1 MGVPLIENS
10 NLKRKMK
17 SADRISVFRGV
28 WFPRPTLVW
37 PGSVVKSETPKWAN
51 QRLVSRSFAYRQF
64 DWIFI
69 EIANLFSHSFAWW
82 MNARWCNKRRRIIHE
97 RHLAEKNFSSHEGAE
112 VGRFFF
118 FSRLVIRSSAESGAV
133 DGILF
138 SEANDTHR
146 QFQPFR
152 RLKCKMNQVPPG
164 GLDWISLVFSRMN
177 VTSPP
182 GGTLIWK

>member
-51 QRLVSRSFAYRQF
+51 QRPVSRSFAYRQF

-69 EIANLFSHSFAWW
+69 EIAN
-82 MNARWCNKRRRIIHE
+82 
-97 RHLAEKNFSSHEGAE
+97 
-112 VGRFFF
+112 F
-118 FSRLVIRSSAESGAV
+118 FSPFISLMNERPVMQQTAADYSRTQSGGKIFFVAWGRWSRPIFVFFSPRHPVECREWRSWWNF
-133 DGILF
+133 F

-182 GGTLIWK
+182 GGTLI